1 MHQWCSPPT
10 PMAKKLIS
18 LRLAANVHKAAMKR
32 YKKLG
37 FRSLGEYV
45 EALIRCDID
54 RNLEI
59 TVTHSDEGL
68 KYEAVPKS

>member
-1 MHQWCSPPT
+1 
-10 PMAKKLIS
+10 
-18 LRLAANVHKAAMKR
+18 MKR

-45 EALIRCDID
+45 EALIRCDLD

-59 TVTHSDEGL
+59 TVTHSDDGL
-68 KYEAVPKS
+68 KYEAAPKS